1 MNEFIIMIIILMKN
15 QDNNLNIRNEKKL
28 SIQLKY
34 YLLINK
40 K

>member
-28 SIQLKY
+28 SVQFKY
-34 YLLINK
+34 YRLFNK